1 MMMMMMMMI
10 VIINDDGATVARC
23 WRDALALFAFSCFI
37 TKVITIYKQFAGSSQ
52 LTN

>member
-1 MMMMMMMMI
+1 MMMARRWRA
-10 VIINDDGATVARC
+10 DGATGARC